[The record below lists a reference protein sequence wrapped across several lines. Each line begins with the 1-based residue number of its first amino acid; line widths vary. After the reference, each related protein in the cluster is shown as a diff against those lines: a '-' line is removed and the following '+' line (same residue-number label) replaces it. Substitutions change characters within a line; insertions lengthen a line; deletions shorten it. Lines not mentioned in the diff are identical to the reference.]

1 MKDRKFARYV
11 GWFIFAVALI
21 TIYKTI
27 DSLGVIFDWI
37 HGIIKILAPFG
48 FAVLLAYLLYFPC
61 RKIER
66 WIRKAKW
73 RFISNRARGLSITII
88 YILLILAIVLLF
100 KVIFP
105 LLYESIVELAK
116 SLPNYYN
123 KAIELLEQQPE
134 DSILSKIDAVNYVK
148 KLEEINI
155 SEMIISFVEFDNIS
169 RYIKTITSFAGIIFD
184 IFITLVVSFYILT
197 ERSDIKNFAKHLF
210 GAVCSKQGYNRIS
223 RYYGKLNDIFYK
235 FITAQIFDAIIIGI
249 ITTIAMTI
257 MNVKY
262 AGLLGFLIGLFNIIP
277 YFGAIAAVG
286 FAVLLTIFTGGL
298 VQALWLALVVIIL
311 QQIDAN
317 IINPKILGDSLN
329 ISRILIIFS
338 VTIFGAK
345 FGVVGMF
352 LAVPMI
358 GLIKVFVLDFIEE
371 KEKEKE
377 LEEVAKKA
385 PQPVANKTKK

>member
-184 IFITLVVSFYILT
+184 IFITLV
-197 ERSDIKNFAKHLF
+197 
-210 GAVCSKQGYNRIS
+210 
-223 RYYGKLNDIFYK
+223 
-235 FITAQIFDAIIIGI
+235 
-249 ITTIAMTI
+249 
-257 MNVKY
+257 
-262 AGLLGFLIGLFNIIP
+262 
-277 YFGAIAAVG
+277 
-286 FAVLLTIFTGGL
+286 
-298 VQALWLALVVIIL
+298 ALEL
-311 QQIDAN
+311 QC
-317 IINPKILGDSLN
+317 
-329 ISRILIIFS
+329 
-338 VTIFGAK
+338 
-345 FGVVGMF
+345 
-352 LAVPMI
+352 
-358 GLIKVFVLDFIEE
+358 
-371 KEKEKE
+371 E
-377 LEEVAKKA
+377 L
-385 PQPVANKTKK
+385 QYHFQ

>member
-1 MKDRKFARYV
+1 MKNQKFTKYV

-27 DSLGVIFDWI
+27 DSV
-37 HGIIKILAPFG
+37 GIVFTWFRSLFKILAPFG
-48 FAVLLAYLLYFPC
+48 FAILLSYLLYFPC
-61 RKIER
+61 RKLEK

-73 RFISNRARGLSITII
+73 KAISKRPRGIAITII
-88 YILLILAIVLLF
+88 YIVLIIAIIILF

-123 KAIELLEQQPE
+123 KAIELLENQPE
-134 DSILSKIDAVNYVK
+134 DSLLTKIDAVSYVK
-148 KLEEINI
+148 KLEEINV
-155 SEMIISFVEFDNIS
+155 EQMIINFVDFDNIS
-169 RYIKTITSFAGIIFD
+169 RYIKTITSFAGVIFD
-184 IFITLVVSFYILT
+184 IFITVVVSFYILA
-197 ERSDIKNFAKHLF
+197 ERSDIKSFFKNLF
-210 GAVCSKQGYNRIS
+210 HAIFTEKGYNRIS
-223 RYYGKLNDIFYK
+223 RYYEKLNDIFYK
-235 FITAQIFDAIIIGI
+235 FITAQIFDAIIVGI
-249 ITTIAMTI
+249 ITSIAMNI

-262 AGLLGFLIGLFNIIP
+262 ATFLGFLIGLFNIIP
-277 YFGAIAAVG
+277 YFGAIIAVG
-286 FAVLLTIFTGGL
+286 IAVILTIFTGGL
-298 VQALWLALVVIIL
+298 AKALWLALVIIIL
-311 QQIDAN
+311 QQVDAN

-329 ISRILIIFS
+329 ISKILIVFS
-338 VTIFGAK
+338 VTLFGAW

-377 LEEVAKKA
+377 LEKVKK
-385 PQPVANKTKK
+385 Q